1 MGMNDWTKT
10 ILLTGFEPF
19 GGSQTNPSQ
28 LVALALDGKGVGRC
42 QIKSDVLPV
51 DRIDGPQALLEKMAF
66 YHPAAVVCLGEASRR
81 AVVSVEKIAVN
92 WMDFRI
98 PDNQGEQLSDQ
109 MIDPEGPAAYFST
122 LPVREICMEIL
133 SGGIPA
139 EISMS
144 AGTFLCNQVFYT
156 GLHSLATQSLVVPM
170 GFIHLPSLPEQ
181 ASRVSSPIASM
192 SLETSLHAVEIALD
206 VIQKRI

>member
-1 MGMNDWTKT
+1 
-10 ILLTGFEPF
+10 
-19 GGSQTNPSQ
+19 
-28 LVALALDGKGVGRC
+28 
-42 QIKSDVLPV
+42 
-51 DRIDGPQALLEKMAF
+51 
-66 YHPAAVVCLGEASRR
+66 
-81 AVVSVEKIAVN
+81 VEKIAVN

-98 PDNQGEQLSDQ
+98 PDNQGEQLCDQ

-139 EISMS
+139 KISMS

-192 SLETSLHAVEIALD
+192 SLETSVRAVEIALD